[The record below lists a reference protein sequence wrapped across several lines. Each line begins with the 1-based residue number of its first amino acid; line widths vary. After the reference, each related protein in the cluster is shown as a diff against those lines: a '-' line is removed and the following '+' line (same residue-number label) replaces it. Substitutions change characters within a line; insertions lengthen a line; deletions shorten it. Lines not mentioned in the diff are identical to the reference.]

1 MADGRKRS
9 TQIKND
15 SATTGETTMSS
26 YSLDQTTRRLTEVT
40 PAEWD
45 ALRSKMN
52 TTDKEDD
59 WERLAPSPDEVV
71 DLVNK
76 PPHYNHGKIEAIDYL
91 RDSLGENVSYYYE
104 GSVKKYLHRWRY
116 KSADDVE
123 LQKQDLLKAE
133 YYLKKLIES
142 L

>member
-1 MADGRKRS
+1 MGDYSVDRA
-9 TQIKND
+9 TQ
-15 SATTGETTMSS
+15 
-26 YSLDQTTRRLTEVT
+26 RLSQVT

-45 ALRSKMN
+45 ALRKKTEETASELA
-52 TTDKEDD
+52 TQELDKRSTETF
-59 WERLAPSPDEVV
+59 EV

-76 PPHYNHGKIEAIDYL
+76 PPHYNHGKIEAIVYL
-91 RDSLGENVSYYYE
+91 QDSLGDNVSYYYE

-116 KSADDVE
+116 KNADDVA

>member
-1 MADGRKRS
+1 MGDYSFEK
-9 TQIKND
+9 
-15 SATTGETTMSS
+15 ATK
-26 YSLDQTTRRLTEVT
+26 RLTQVT

-52 TTDKEDD
+52 VDEPDD
-59 WERLAPSPDEVV
+59 WNKIKPSPDEAV

-76 PPHYNHGKIEAIDYL
+76 PPHYNVGKIEAIDYIK
-91 RDSLGENVSYYYE
+91 DSLGENVSYYYE

-116 KSADDVE
+116 KNDNDAN
-123 LQKQDLLKAE
+123 LQKQDLMKAE